1 MQRLIVI
8 FSLTFCLTA
17 EAQTYKEAEAA
28 MEALAHMKDQRSV
41 EFITAQGKAVNDV
54 WQLTGPCFKLGV
66 EDRTSL
72 IISVSENGRVNNVWA
87 NKVHAKAECLKA
99 IVSSGQFP
107 TPPYYPYYLKVIM

>member
-1 MQRLIVI
+1 
-8 FSLTFCLTA
+8 
-17 EAQTYKEAEAA
+17 